1 MAVTKA
7 AEGWKAKQWYNL
19 VAPDM
24 FGKTNI
30 GETVAEEPEKLI
42 GRVVEITLG
51 ELTNDMSKQN
61 TKLILK
67 IDRVGGDSAYTK
79 FIGHQLTQDY
89 LRSLVKRQTSAVET
103 NISVTTKDGYTI
115 RVKPSC
121 FTIKRARANQV
132 KAIRQVM
139 NNVIEAK
146 AKELDMPQFVQ
157 EVITGKLSASI
168 YHDVK
173 PIYPLRR
180 VEVRKTEIEAEPVAV
195 AS

>member
-30 GETVAEEPEKLI
+30 GETVAEVPEKLI

-51 ELTNDMSKQN
+51 ELTNDLSKQN

-79 FIGHQLTQDY
+79 FMGHQLTQDY

-132 KAIRQVM
+132 KAIRSIM

-180 VEVRKTEIEAEPVAV
+180 VEVRKTEIEAEPGAA

>member
-1 MAVTKA
+1 MAVTK
-7 AEGWKAKQWYNL
+7 AEGWKAKSWYNL

-30 GETVAEEPEKLI
+30 GETVADVPEKLI
-42 GRVVEITLG
+42 GRIVEITLG
-51 ELTNDMSKQN
+51 ELTNDLSKQN

-79 FIGHQLTQDY
+79 YMGHQLTQDY

-103 NISVTTKDGYTI
+103 NISVITKDGYTL

-132 KAIRQVM
+132 KAIRQIM
-139 NNVIEAK
+139 NNVIAAK
-146 AKELDMPQFVQ
+146 AKELDMEQFVQ
-157 EVITGKLSASI
+157 DVVTGKLSAII

-180 VEVRKTEIEAEPVAV
+180 VEVRKTEIEAEPVA
-195 AS
+195 S